1 MGLDEKEQ
9 KIADQIDREYSD
21 ELLREENTIEALLF
35 TMGRS
40 VSLDQIAAALE
51 LGKKP
56 AEQAVKRLMDR
67 YAKRNGGIRILQL
80 DTRYQM
86 CTAPEYYDAL
96 IRVAKQP
103 RKPVLTEVVMETLAI
118 IAYKQPVTKAEIEK
132 IRGVKSDHAV
142 NKLVE
147 YELVEEVGR
156 LNAPGRPTLFA
167 TTEEFLRRFGV
178 SSLEELPGLNPE
190 VQAEI
195 EQEVQ
200 DEVKNV
206 LGTTDEQ
213 ESNAQNEDPESAVEK
228 SPETGEIQDT
238 GQMDTAGTSENGV
251 KQDGKDN
258 TDTLSQQ

>member
-1 MGLDEKEQ
+1 MDCLPCRFQSQCKPLQ
-9 KIADQIDREYSD
+9 VFR
-21 ELLREENTIEALLF
+21 
-35 TMGRS
+35 RS
-40 VSLDQIAAALE
+40 HL
-51 LGKKP
+51 
-56 AEQAVKRLMDR
+56 
-67 YAKRNGGIRILQL
+67 NGGIRILQL

-86 CTAPEYYDAL
+86 CTSPEYYDAL

-206 LGTTDEQ
+206 LGTADEQ
-213 ESNAQNEDPESAVEK
+213 EARASEDGA
-228 SPETGEIQDT
+228 
-238 GQMDTAGTSENGV
+238 